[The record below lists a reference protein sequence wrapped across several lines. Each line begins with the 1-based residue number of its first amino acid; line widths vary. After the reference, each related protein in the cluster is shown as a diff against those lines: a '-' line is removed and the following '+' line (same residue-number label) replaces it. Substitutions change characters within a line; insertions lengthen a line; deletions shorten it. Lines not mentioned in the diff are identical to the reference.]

1 MTIEHLMPGIIGA
14 FVGALGWLI
23 VGLFIQRQQFAR
35 QAKNAAR
42 AVYFELDSNTAN
54 VQFAVDLGAFTPLA
68 RSSYE
73 RVLPELATWL
83 PPEELRLVVT
93 AYMSHA
99 GYQQLSS
106 DGEVPDEVRRQV
118 LAEILETNR
127 RAREL
132 LGRRVFTDRERRLM
146 EQGRAGGMA

>member
-1 MTIEHLMPGIIGA
+1 MTIEQLLPGITGA
-14 FVGALGWLI
+14 FVGAFGWLL

-83 PPEELRLVVT
+83 PPEELRLIVT

-106 DGEVPDEVRRQV
+106 DGEVPEDVRRHV

>member
-1 MTIEHLMPGIIGA
+1 MTIEQLMPGIIGA

-99 GYQQLSS
+99 GYHQLSS
-106 DGEVPDEVRRQV
+106 DGEVPEDVRRQV

-146 EQGRAGGMA
+146 EQGRAGGTA

>member
-1 MTIEHLMPGIIGA
+1 MTIEQLMPGILGA
-14 FVGALGWLI
+14 FVGALGWLV

-106 DGEVPDEVRRQV
+106 DGEVPDEVRRHV

>member
-1 MTIEHLMPGIIGA
+1 MTIEQLMPGIIGA

-23 VGLFIQRQQFAR
+23 VGLFIQRQQFSR

-54 VQFAVDLGAFTPLA
+54 VQFAVELGAFTPLA
-68 RSSYE
+68 RTSYE

-83 PPEELRLVVT
+83 PPEELRLIVT

-106 DGEVPDEVRRQV
+106 DGEVPEPVRRQV
-118 LAEILETNR
+118 LAEILQTNR

-132 LGRRVFTDRERRLM
+132 LGLRVFSKRERQLM
-146 EQGRAGGMA
+146 EQSQAA

>member
-1 MTIEHLMPGIIGA
+1 MTIEQLMPGIIGA

-54 VQFAVDLGAFTPLA
+54 VQFAVELGAFSPLA

-83 PPEELRLVVT
+83 PPEELRLIVT

-106 DGEVPDEVRRQV
+106 DGEVPEPVRRQV
-118 LAEILETNR
+118 LAEILQTNR

-132 LGRRVFTDRERRLM
+132 LGLRVFSKRERQLM
-146 EQGRAGGMA
+146 EPGPPA

>member
-1 MTIEHLMPGIIGA
+1 MTIEQLMPGITGA
-14 FVGALGWLI
+14 FVGAFGWLI

-42 AVYFELDSNTAN
+42 AVYFELDANTRN
-54 VQFAVDLGAFTPLA
+54 VQFAVDVGAFTPLA

-83 PPEELRLVVT
+83 RPEELKPIVN

-99 GYQQLSS
+99 GYQQLGTDSQ
-106 DGEVPDEVRRQV
+106 VPDEVRRQV
-118 LAEILETNR
+118 LSQILETNL

-132 LGRRVFTDRERRLM
+132 LGRRVFSERERRLIM
-146 EQGRAGGMA
+146 EDRSEGTG

>member
-1 MTIEHLMPGIIGA
+1 MTIEQLLPGIIGA
-14 FVGALGWLI
+14 FVGAFGWLV

-83 PPEELRLVVT
+83 PPEELRLIVT
-93 AYMSHA
+93 AYMSHS

-106 DGEVPDEVRRQV
+106 DGEVPEPVRRQV
-118 LAEILETNR
+118 LAEILQTNR

-132 LGRRVFTDRERRLM
+132 LGLRVFSKRERQVM
-146 EQGRAGGMA
+146 EQGQSA

>member
-1 MTIEHLMPGIIGA
+1 MTIEQLMPGIIGA

-23 VGLFIQRQQFAR
+23 VGLFIQRQQFSR

-54 VQFAVDLGAFTPLA
+54 VQFAVELGAFTPLA
-68 RSSYE
+68 RTSYE

-83 PPEELRLVVT
+83 PPEELRLIVT
-93 AYMSHA
+93 AYMSHS

-106 DGEVPDEVRRQV
+106 DGEVPEPVRRQV
-118 LAEILETNR
+118 LAEILDTNR

-132 LGRRVFTDRERRLM
+132 LGLRVFSKRERQLM
-146 EQGRAGGMA
+146 EQGPPA

>member
-1 MTIEHLMPGIIGA
+1 MTIEQLLPGIIGA
-14 FVGALGWLI
+14 FVGAFGWLV

-83 PPEELRLVVT
+83 PPEELRLIVT

-99 GYQQLSS
+99 GYQQLGS

-118 LAEILETNR
+118 LAEILQTNR

-132 LGRRVFTDRERRLM
+132 LGLRVFSKRERQVM
-146 EQGRAGGMA
+146 EQGQSA

>member
-1 MTIEHLMPGIIGA
+1 MTIEQLMPGIAGA
-14 FVGALGWLI
+14 FVGAFGWLI
-23 VGLFIQRQQFAR
+23 VGLLIQRQQFAR

-42 AVYFELDSNTAN
+42 AVYFELDSNTSN
-54 VQFAVDLGAFTPLA
+54 VQFAVDLGAFTQLA

-73 RVLPELATWL
+73 HVLPELATWL

-118 LAEILETNR
+118 LAEILKTNR
-127 RAREL
+127 RARQL

-146 EQGRAGGMA
+146 EQSRARGPE

>member
-1 MTIEHLMPGIIGA
+1 MTIEQLMPGIIGA

-23 VGLFIQRQQFAR
+23 VGLFIQRQQFSR

-54 VQFAVDLGAFTPLA
+54 VQFAVELGAFTPLA
-68 RSSYE
+68 RTSYE

-83 PPEELRLVVT
+83 PPEELRLIVT
-93 AYMSHA
+93 AYMSHS

-106 DGEVPDEVRRQV
+106 DGEVPEPVRRQV
-118 LAEILETNR
+118 LAEILDTNR

-132 LGRRVFTDRERRLM
+132 LGLRVFSKRERQLM
-146 EQGRAGGMA
+146 EQGQSA

>member
-1 MTIEHLMPGIIGA
+1 MTIEQLLPVIVGA
-14 FVGALGWLI
+14 FVGAIGWLI

-83 PPEELRLVVT
+83 PPEDLRRHRHGAT
-93 AYMSHA
+93 
-99 GYQQLSS
+99 
-106 DGEVPDEVRRQV
+106 
-118 LAEILETNR
+118 
-127 RAREL
+127 
-132 LGRRVFTDRERRLM
+132 
-146 EQGRAGGMA
+146 

>member
-1 MTIEHLMPGIIGA
+1 MTIEQLMPGIIGA

-54 VQFAVDLGAFTPLA
+54 VQFAVELGAFSPLA

-83 PPEELRLVVT
+83 PPEELRLIVT

-106 DGEVPDEVRRQV
+106 DGEVPEQVRRQV
-118 LAEILETNR
+118 LAEILQTNR

-132 LGRRVFTDRERRLM
+132 LGMRVFSKRERQLM
-146 EQGRAGGMA
+146 DHGQSA

>member
-1 MTIEHLMPGIIGA
+1 MTIEQLLPGIVGA
-14 FVGALGWLI
+14 FVGAVGWLI

-83 PPEELRLVVT
+83 PPEELRLIVT

-99 GYQQLSS
+99 GYEQLGS
-106 DGEVPDEVRRQV
+106 DGEVPGDVRRQV

-132 LGRRVFTDRERRLM
+132 LGGRVFSDRERRLM
-146 EQGRAGGMA
+146 QQDGAGGAA

>member
-1 MTIEHLMPGIIGA
+1 MTIEQLMPGIIGA

-54 VQFAVDLGAFTPLA
+54 VQFAVELGAFSPLA

-83 PPEELRLVVT
+83 PPEELRLIVT

-106 DGEVPDEVRRQV
+106 DGEVPEQVRRQV
-118 LAEILETNR
+118 LAEILQTNR

-132 LGRRVFTDRERRLM
+132 LGMRVFSKRERQLM
-146 EQGRAGGMA
+146 DQGQSA

>member
-1 MTIEHLMPGIIGA
+1 MTIEQLLPVIVGA
-14 FVGALGWLI
+14 FVGAIGWLI

-54 VQFAVDLGAFTPLA
+54 VQFAVDAGAFTPLA

-83 PPEELRLVVT
+83 PPEELRLIVT

-99 GYQQLSS
+99 GYDQLSS
-106 DGEVPDEVRRQV
+106 DGEVPAEVRRHV
-118 LAEILETNR
+118 LGDILETNR

-132 LGRRVFTDRERRLM
+132 LGGRVFSDRERRLM
-146 EQGRAGGMA
+146 EQGGAGGPA

>member
-83 PPEELRLVVT
+83 PPEELRLIVT

>member
-1 MTIEHLMPGIIGA
+1 MTIEQLLPGIIGA
-14 FVGALGWLI
+14 FVGAFGWLI

-83 PPEELRLVVT
+83 PPEELRMIVT

-99 GYQQLSS
+99 GYHQLSA
-106 DGEVPDEVRRQV
+106 DGEVPEPVRGHV
-118 LAEILETNR
+118 LGEILQVNR

-132 LGRRVFTDRERRLM
+132 LGRRVFSDRERRLM
-146 EQGRAGGMA
+146 EQSPAGGAP